1 MPLQFEWDPAKAT
14 ANFAKHGVTF
24 EEARDAFDDP
34 LSRTI
39 DDPAHSLDESRLW
52 TMGLSRTGRLLVV
65 IHVDRGANIRIIGAR
80 CATRRKR
87 QDYEEDPT

>member
-34 LSRTI
+34 
-39 DDPAHSLDESRLW
+39 
-52 TMGLSRTGRLLVV
+52 
-65 IHVDRGANIRIIGAR
+65 
-80 CATRRKR
+80 
-87 QDYEEDPT
+87 